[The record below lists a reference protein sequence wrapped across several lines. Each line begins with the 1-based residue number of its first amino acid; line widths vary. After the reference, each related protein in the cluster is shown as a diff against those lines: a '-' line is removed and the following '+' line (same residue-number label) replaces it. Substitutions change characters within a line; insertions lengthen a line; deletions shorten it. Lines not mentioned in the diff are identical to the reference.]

1 MHVKRYSRKEE
12 SEDEHPKEQALP
24 SEGCPASDH
33 QHCRPRGTM
42 ANAAT
47 SQGLSNGLRTPRA
60 PDPVGAEDYESA
72 SFVHRPLPLS
82 LGSSSFKLMPRNLS
96 AMSGASPSTLELG
109 FLGTRKRRAH
119 SIGSSSSC
127 SDEEQQDSNLSHFG
141 KEDYSS
147 PLTSSLA
154 SGLDGMLKFEALT
167 IQSPTG
173 GRPVFKPNMIASPA
187 KLRNQSNVLSGGS
200 SFSLYVSSPAESI
213 QRTCSDSFSIST
225 NSVSASRTPSGS
237 TKSSPRQVP
246 LVIIPTTMQQVQAC
260 SPSRFQPYDGR
271 PPFHINASRVHRREE
286 NAASPQRSSRFLSS
300 CVDDMAG
307 PDAWKSSTRSS
318 EDPLTPRTSGASPRT
333 PLPRITLTPRTPLS
347 SQRNKPTSLPVF
359 PSPTRDVFDDN
370 DDLGRM
376 MDDLL
381 DGFEGY
387 VASSPRATHDHDEP
401 ARRLTFNPDASDLL
415 ATSRAS
421 VEIGTPPD
429 VQMLGSTLKQESLQ
443 SGGERADT
451 QGLKANPALTL
462 SRCGA
467 FPSEVIRADASAVD
481 ADTGSLSDSDEEG
494 FVLTC
499 PLSHAIDNRRR
510 VKQRLLSGKDSG
522 NELSAHGSLGAMTSN
537 QCSNTSLFGMS
548 IFQDDFYTDSSSNT
562 RAMTPFSGLS
572 LADRRASA
580 TTMLYRDDDLPIA
593 SISNSALSRRDGEC
607 TNLNRGKSELSFAS
621 IGLCLEEFSG
631 DFGRDLVTP
640 PAIIQ
645 HTRSSPPL
653 FKKPV
658 E

>member
-1 MHVKRYSRKEE
+1 MNTAEAS
-12 SEDEHPKEQALP
+12 PGP
-24 SEGCPASDH
+24 SDGV
-33 QHCRPRGTM
+33 
-42 ANAAT
+42 
-47 SQGLSNGLRTPRA
+47 RA
-60 PDPVGAEDYESA
+60 PHASGADDAEDGGSA
-72 SFVHRPLPLS
+72 SFIHRPLPLS

-96 AMSGASPSTLELG
+96 AMSGASPSKMELG

-147 PLTSSLA
+147 PLASSLA
-154 SGLDGMLKFEALT
+154 NGLDGMLKFEALT
-167 IQSPTG
+167 IHSPTT
-173 GRPVFKPNMIASPA
+173 GRHVLKPSLIASPA
-187 KLRNQSNVLSGGS
+187 KLRNQGNVLSGGS

-213 QRTCSDSFSIST
+213 QRTCSDSFSMST

-246 LVIIPTTMQQVQAC
+246 LVIIPTTLQQGQAF
-260 SPSRFQPYDGR
+260 SPSRFQSYDGR
-271 PPFHINASRVHRREE
+271 PPFHINPSRVQRREDHG
-286 NAASPQRSSRFLSS
+286 ASPYRNQRYLSS
-300 CVDDMAG
+300 SVDDMAG
-307 PDAWKSSTRSS
+307 PDAWKLSTRAS

-401 ARRLTFNPDASDLL
+401 VRRLTFNPDSSHLL
-415 ATSRAS
+415 AISGARA
-421 VEIGTPPD
+421 ETGTPPD
-429 VQMLGSTLKQESLQ
+429 VKMLGSTLKQESLP
-443 SGGERADT
+443 SGGERSNAE
-451 QGLKANPALTL
+451 GLKPKPAATL
-462 SRCGA
+462 SRFGA
-467 FPSEVIRADASAVD
+467 FPSEVFRAHASAVD
-481 ADTGSLSDSDEEG
+481 TDTGSLSDSDEEG

-499 PLSHAIDNRRR
+499 PLSHAIDTRRR
-510 VKQRLLSGKDSG
+510 VKQRLLSAKDSG

-548 IFQDDFYTDSSSNT
+548 IFQDDFYTDSSSTT

-572 LADRRASA
+572 LADRRGST
-580 TTMLYRDDDLPIA
+580 TTMLCRDDEFPSA
-593 SISNSALSRRDGEC
+593 AISCSALSRRDGEC
-607 TNLNRGKSELSFAS
+607 TNLKRGKSEHSFAS
-621 IGLCLEEFSG
+621 IGLCLEDFSG
-631 DFGRDLVTP
+631 DLGRDLVTP